1 MPARP
6 TPVKWI
12 GEEYYSYIFHPLHV
26 ADQMPNSTLGAVGLL
41 HDVVED
47 TPVTFVDLLA
57 AGIPEDVVAAVKLLT
72 HTPDDGLSYLEYV
85 ARLKDRSEEHTSELQ
100 SQR

>member
-1 MPARP
+1 MIWDELTRKAFEIACKAHAGQVDRGGVP
-6 TPVKWI
+6 
-12 GEEYYSYIFHPLHV
+12 YIFHPLHV

-57 AGIPEDVVAAVKLLT
+57 AGIPEDVVAA
-72 HTPDDGLSYLEYV
+72 G
-85 ARLKDRSEEHTSELQ
+85 ELPHG
-100 SQR
+100 